1 MITLIAYKL
10 TDLFFRVKIQEIA
23 KRYGTKF
30 VEVSDLCSLN
40 DSIIKTSGRI
50 LVVFDL
56 MRVDSE
62 LDALS
67 KIASVSTTMIAFYP
81 HLEKEAAARARKAGI
96 SNVVPR
102 SALESKLD
110 SVLVSQG

>member
-1 MITLIAYKL
+1 MVTLIAYKL

-23 KRYGTKF
+23 KRNGTQF
-30 VEVSDLCSLN
+30 VEVSDLYSLK

-50 LVVFDL
+50 LIVFDL
-56 MRVDSE
+56 MRVESE

-96 SNVVPR
+96 SDVVPR